1 MLTVLVIS
9 LDALIQKLS
18 KLPGLGPRSGRR
30 MALYL
35 LKKKEEQMKP
45 LIAALQQAF
54 DDVRTCQTCFN
65 LDTHS
70 PCTICTDHK
79 RQPHTLCVVADVADL
94 WAMERAHAFLG
105 KYHVLGGLLSAVDGT
120 TPDKLTI
127 SKLQER
133 IQTEHI
139 KEIVFALS
147 ATIDGQTTLHYIMT
161 QLKDRGLV
169 FTSLAHGVPLGGEL
183 DYLDDGTLSLA
194 YKARQA
200 V

>member
-1 MLTVLVIS
+1 
-9 LDALIQKLS
+9 
-18 KLPGLGPRSGRR
+18 

-35 LKKKEEQMKP
+35 LKKKEDQMKP

-65 LDTHS
+65 LDTYS

-133 IQTEHI
+133 IQTDNI